1 MAKEISHKTM
11 AAATAGSLSTPKIA
25 VYAMMDP
32 AWEPPPT
39 PGTCTA
45 EPTKVK
51 AITSIASLMLREASF
66 PPKLC
71 DTQKY
76 TSRTRNQWTVEYR
89 TARASWPQERMVCTP
104 RTKPRIIEANF
115 ALQ

>member
-1 MAKEISHKTM
+1 HMAKEISHKTM

-25 VYAMMDP
+25 VYAMTDP

-39 PGTCTA
+39 PGNCNA
-45 EPTKVK
+45 EATRVK
-51 AITSIASLMLREASF
+51 AITSMASLRVMPASF

-71 DTQKY
+71 DTHKY

-89 TARASWPQERMVCTP
+89 TANASWPEVRMVCTP
-104 RTKPRIIEANF
+104 
-115 ALQ
+115 